1 MRGAWRRSLIGQ
13 ILLVELA
20 AIAVA
25 ALVLPSVTVSMLR
38 QTMLVYQRNSLVE
51 QAQDVARELSLG
63 PDAQLRV
70 ALTPARAQLYA
81 TPYDGRAFAVID
93 RDGRLVARSR
103 FAAGVPWDQAP
114 RSQRPRSFRAGTF
127 VGASLPV
134 VVAGRHFWV
143 LVSQDESGPGAILDD
158 VVASFLWRYLA
169 LLVVVLLLL
178 LPLVNSLLIHR
189 VTLAVRRVSAQAA
202 EIDAQRLDVRLDER
216 GVPVEVAP
224 LVAATNALVARL
236 AQSFRQQA
244 EFIANV
250 VHELR
255 TPLATLRMRAD
266 AVADAPARAALTAQ
280 VERISH
286 VVAQLQDL
294 ASLDEPDQAA
304 LAPIDLGEVAR
315 IVVGDR
321 APAILAAGD
330 TVALDAPTVPVRVC
344 GNATLAEMAIGNLV
358 GNAAK
363 HTPPGTVILVTVR
376 ADGSVTV
383 ADDGP
388 GIAGAADEVVQRFW
402 RADHQ
407 RSDSAGLGLS
417 IVARIMQVHGGT
429 LEIGRAEAGGA
440 AFTLRFRPAAVDR
453 LAPARD

>member
-25 ALVLPSVTVSMLR
+25 ALVLPSITVSMLR

-114 RSQRPRSFRAGTF
+114 RSQRARSFRAGTF

-178 LPLVNSLLIHR
+178 PLVNSLLIHR

-216 GVPVEVAP
+216 GVPAEVAP

-266 AVADAPARAALTAQ
+266 AVADAPARAALTVQ

-304 LAPIDLGEVAR
+304 LGPLDLGEVAR

-330 TVALDAPTVPVRVC
+330 TVALDAPTAPVRVC

-363 HTPPGTVILVTVR
+363 HTPPGTAILVTVR
-376 ADGSVTV
+376 DDGSVTV

-429 LEIGRAEAGGA
+429 LEIGTAETGGA
-440 AFTLRFRPAAVDR
+440 AFTLRFRPAAGDMR
-453 LAPARD
+453 TPARD